1 MMRIID
7 QMVNN
12 DVTVKG
18 RSSWCGQE
26 GRVLR
31 VMADGRTLEVQLRD
45 DKVVFIDVTMVRG
58 H

>member
-1 MMRIID
+1 MRIID

-12 DVTVKG
+12 DVTVTG
-18 RSSWCGQE
+18 RSSWRGQE

-45 DKVVFIDVTMVRG
+45 DQVVFIDVTMVRG